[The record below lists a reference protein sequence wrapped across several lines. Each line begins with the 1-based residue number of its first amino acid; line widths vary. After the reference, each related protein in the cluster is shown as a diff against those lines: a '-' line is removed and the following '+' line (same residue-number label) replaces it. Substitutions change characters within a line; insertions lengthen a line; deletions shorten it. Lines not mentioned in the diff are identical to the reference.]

1 MKPLALYRL
10 TWMALAMP
18 LALFAVDP
26 PTTEVSPNLLPPAP
40 PAPLQRPVRVFTN
53 QSGTVMTN
61 VVRPLAPRTNSSRPV
76 INSLSVPPAVTATV
90 DNPGALKW
98 DAVVKEYQAKA
109 GETEA
114 KFTFSLT
121 NTSKADVTISSV
133 HTSCGCTVA
142 KLPHQPWVVAPGEN
156 GEIGVTVDL
165 RGKFGAITKTAT
177 VSSTAGQIPLM
188 VKITIPSPSA
198 ADRNMGNRSRNL
210 QIAAADRQAVFRGD
224 CATCHV
230 APTVG
235 KTGKALFDTACG
247 ICHDGQNRASMVPD
261 LRALNKPTDHSYWMQ
276 WITAG
281 REGSL
286 MPAFALSKHGI
297 LNDDQIKSLADYLDG
312 EFRLELN
319 LPGGIH
325 AAPPAVQAQP
335 IVAPKP

>member
-1 MKPLALYRL
+1 MKPHALCRLA
-10 TWMALAMP
+10 WMILAMP
-18 LALFAVDP
+18 LALLAIDS
-26 PTTEVSPNLLPPAP
+26 PTPEVNPNLLPPAP
-40 PAPLQRPVRVFTN
+40 PVPSQRPIRVYTN
-53 QSGTVMTN
+53 QFGTVMTN
-61 VVRPLAPRTNSSRPV
+61 QVRPIAPRTNARPT
-76 INSLSVPPAVTATV
+76 IHNFSVPPAMTATV

-98 DAVVKEYQAKA
+98 DSMTKDYEAKP

-121 NTSKADVTISSV
+121 NVSKADVTISGV

-165 RGKFGAITKTAT
+165 RGKFGSITKTAT
-177 VSSTAGQIPLM
+177 VTSTAGQIPLM
-188 VKITIPSPSA
+188 VKIVIPQPDA
-198 ADRNMGNRSRNL
+198 ATRGMGDRTRNL
-210 QIAAADRQAVFRGD
+210 QVAAADRQAVFRGD

-230 APTVG
+230 TPTIG

-247 ICHDGQNRASMVPD
+247 ICHDGQNRATMVPD
-261 LRALNKPTDHSYWMQ
+261 LRALNKPTDHSYWTQ
-276 WITAG
+276 WVTSG

-297 LNDDQIKSLADYLDG
+297 LTEDQIKSLTDYLDG
-312 EFRLELN
+312 EFRLEIN

-325 AAPPAVQAQP
+325 AAPPAVQVQP
-335 IVAPKP
+335 TVAPKL